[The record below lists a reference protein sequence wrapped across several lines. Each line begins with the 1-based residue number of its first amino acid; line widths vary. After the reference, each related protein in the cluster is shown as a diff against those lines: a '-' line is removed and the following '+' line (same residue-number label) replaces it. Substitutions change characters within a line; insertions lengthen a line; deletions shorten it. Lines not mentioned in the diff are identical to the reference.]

1 MSLLAQRIA
10 GGPGVQGAWPRDEQP
25 LTREQVR
32 TLQSALNDRGFAA
45 GTPDGQMG
53 PATRQAL
60 RAWQRSLG
68 LPADGFPTLDLLTKL
83 QTP

>member
-1 MSLLAQRIA
+1 
-10 GGPGVQGAWPRDEQP
+10 VK
-25 LTREQVR
+25 

>member
-1 MSLLAQRIA
+1 M
-10 GGPGVQGAWPRDEQP
+10 QGAWPRDEQP
-25 LTREQVR
+25 LTHDQVK

-53 PATRQAL
+53 PTTRQAL

-68 LPADGFPTLDLLTKL
+68 LPADGFPTLDQLTKL